1 MKGRFIAGVLVFAL
15 GLAGCGTPESAEITT
30 TSVTTTAAAIEI
42 PKTSEDT
49 TTATST
55 TALKTT
61 TTPTTTTPPTE
72 TVAETTEKPWELNFA
87 EETFEYIKAKNIE
100 EIEYRMGYCEG
111 ENGWLYNV
119 TFENFEIVE
128 ELRYNDDTYGYIIKI
143 TVSES
148 SDPRFPVGESLRN
161 FEFYNWVSG
170 VDNFTPIDDN
180 GDYRQQLQ
188 GISDITSSDKAL
200 TLVYAFEH
208 SFGYFG
214 DIPDMSDCSTYFK
227 PEYFSVSAFEYTPII
242 LGEYSGTIL
251 DQEYVDKWYYQLLGV
266 KEQPYNVY
274 DYISSDYLKQFG
286 NLYAGERWKPWDN
299 AGYGWRLDEQTDNTI
314 TITFFGDRCYLTPAK
329 TIKYTYEV
337 NDGIPRLLSSELIED
352 FGYEPYM
359 MDFY

>member
-1 MKGRFIAGVLVFAL
+1 MKGRLIAVVLVIAL
-15 GLAGCGTPESAEITT
+15 GLSGCGSPETAEAVVTTATTAVATFEMSTT
-30 TSVTTTAAAIEI
+30 T
-42 PKTSEDT
+42 EDT

-55 TALKTT
+55 TALTATT
-61 TTPTTTTPPTE
+61 TSSTTSPPTE
-72 TVAETTEKPWELNFA
+72 TAAETTEKPWELNFA

-119 TFENFEIVE
+119 TFENLEIVE

-161 FEFYNWVSG
+161 FAFFNWVGG

-180 GDYRQQLQ
+180 GDYRQQLG
-188 GISDITSSDKAL
+188 GISETKQSDLAL

-214 DIPDMSDCSTYFK
+214 DIPYMSDFSIYFN
-227 PEYFSVSAFEYTPII
+227 PEDHSAITSFEYTPII
-242 LGEYSGTIL
+242 LGEYGGTIL
-251 DQEYVDKWYYQLLGV
+251 NQEYVNKWYYQLLGV
-266 KEQPYNVY
+266 TEQPYEVY
-274 DYISSDYLKQFG
+274 SDNYSDDFR
-286 NLYAGERWKPWDN
+286 YAGDQWKPWDN

-314 TITFFGDRCYLTPAK
+314 TITYFGDRCYLTPAK
-329 TIKYTYEV
+329 TMKYTYEV